1 MKKIIFGLVLCAL
14 VAMPISAMGAK
25 TGDFELGGYI
35 KLFADWNSTQVVNKN
50 MGLVASR
57 NNATYPSHDGRFRMT
72 AQDTRFN
79 FKIKGPEVWG
89 AKTQGYIEMDFDG
102 FPGQDAAAAVP
113 VTNSYRP
120 RLRHAWFR
128 MDWEGG
134 WRVLMG
140 QYWGVFCNF
149 WPDTVNSGP
158 LFGHGMSTQRL
169 PQIRV
174 TKVAGP
180 WTFDAFAGTPDS
192 SAPGNNTV
200 AFNDVWGSQI
210 LPGSLPG
217 GISNNIGE
225 AAVMPQF
232 GLSALYEKDLWGKAG
247 YFGRPRAFA
256 ANVVFGIQRTKYY
269 GGGFAAPTWS
279 QNADPTLPNGGGFGA
294 VAGWQENQTLTP
306 WCLQASLFIPIIPT
320 KTENLKGTASIQL
333 QGYIGQGLR
342 FFGNGFN
349 ASNDYW
355 VFDGFSNV
363 GSYPLGV
370 FPNVNPSGGAGN
382 WTAGFPIYKR
392 RLSREYGGYIQ
403 GQYYFNNAWYV
414 SYLYGFSK
422 KYGVPQHRDSSLQNY
437 YFNLLGAGAA
447 NTNQS
452 GYVWAG
458 NFNIIRDIQEHNVTL
473 FYRPVK
479 AFKFGLSY
487 AYINTNYFQISTVG
501 SKQTRRGD
509 NHRVQFAGWFF
520 F

>member
-1 MKKIIFGLVLCAL
+1 MKKIVFGLVLCAL

-25 TGDFELGGYI
+25 TGDFEIGGYI
-35 KLFADWNSTQVVNKN
+35 KLFTDWNSTQVVNKN
-50 MGLVASR
+50 MGLVGSR
-57 NNATYPSHDGRFRMT
+57 NNAIYPSHDGRFRMT

-79 FKIKGPEVWG
+79 FKITGPEVWG
-89 AKTQGYIEMDFDG
+89 AKTQGYIEMDFDVD
-102 FPGQDAAAAVP
+102 GQDAAAAAP
-113 VTNSYRP
+113 VTNSWRP

-128 MDWEGG
+128 MDWPGG
-134 WRVLMG
+134 WQVLMG

-174 TKVAGP
+174 TKKTGP

-192 SAPGNNTV
+192 SAPGNLDA
-200 AFNDVWGSQI
+200 AFFGVNGSQI

-225 AAVMPQF
+225 AGMIPQF
-232 GLSALYEKDLWGKAG
+232 GVSAQYDKDLWGKAG
-247 YFGRPRAFA
+247 YFGRPRGFA
-256 ANVVFGIQRTKYY
+256 ANVAFGIQRTKYY
-269 GGGFAAPTWS
+269 GGVFAAPTWS
-279 QNADPTLPNGGGFGA
+279 QNADGTLPNGAGLGA
-294 VAGWQENQTLTP
+294 VAGLQENQTLTP
-306 WCLQASLFIPIIPT
+306 WKLQLSLFIPVIPT
-320 KTENLKGTASIQL
+320 QTENLKGTASLQL
-333 QGYIGQGLR
+333 QGYIGEGLR

-355 VFDGFSNV
+355 SFDGFQTV
-363 GSYPLGV
+363 GNWPPGTV
-370 FPNVNPSGGAGN
+370 PNPDPSFGGG
-382 WTAGFPIYKR
+382 WTAGQPNYKR
-392 RLSREYGGYIQ
+392 RLTKEYGGYIQ
-403 GQYYFNNAWYV
+403 GQYYFNNAWHV
-414 SYLYGFSK
+414 SYVYGFSK
-422 KYGVPQHRDSSLQNY
+422 KYGVPASRDLALQNY
-437 YFNLLGAGAA
+437 YFNLFGPA

-452 GYVWAG
+452 GYTWAG
-458 NFNIIRDIQEHNVTL
+458 NANMIRDIQEHNATL

-487 AYINTNYFQISTVG
+487 AYINTNYFQITTVG